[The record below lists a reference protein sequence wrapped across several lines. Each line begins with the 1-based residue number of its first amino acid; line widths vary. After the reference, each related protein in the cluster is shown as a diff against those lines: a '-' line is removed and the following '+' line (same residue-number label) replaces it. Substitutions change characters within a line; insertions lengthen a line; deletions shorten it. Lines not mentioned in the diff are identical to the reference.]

1 MAIKIYSFIFTMWIL
16 ILIGGGLKVTII
28 GPFSLGSIGNI
39 NPIILSGI
47 KGGIALVLI
56 FVWVFTLTKVKNWI
70 FKTDVKS

>member
-1 MAIKIYSFIFTMWIL
+1 MAIKIYGFIFVMWIL
-16 ILIGGGLKVTII
+16 ILIGGGLMVTII

-39 NPIILSGI
+39 NPIISSGI
-47 KGGIALVLI
+47 KVGIALVLI

>member
-1 MAIKIYSFIFTMWIL
+1 MAIKIYGFIFVMWIL
-16 ILIGGGLKVTII
+16 ILIGGGLMVTII
-28 GPFSLGSIGNI
+28 GPFSLGSIENV

-47 KGGIALVLI
+47 KVGIALVLI

>member
-16 ILIGGGLKVTII
+16 ILIGGGLIVTII
-28 GPFSLGSIGNI
+28 GPFSLGSIGDI
-39 NPIILSGI
+39 NPIISSGI
-47 KGGIALVLI
+47 KVGIALVLI

>member
-16 ILIGGGLKVTII
+16 ILIGGGLMVTII

-39 NPIILSGI
+39 NPIFFSGI
-47 KGGIALVLI
+47 KVGIALVLI

-70 FKTDVKS
+70 FKTDVKY